1 MKHLLLTA
9 SITLSASAIA
19 QTNTYNNTA
28 SKILSTNESLSLRGY
43 GELIYNQK
51 MDASTMRNGKLDA
64 RRFILFTG
72 YKFDEKTQF
81 LSEIEVEHAN
91 EIYLEQAFIQH
102 RISPRLNFRAG
113 LMLIPMG
120 LVNEYHEP
128 TTFHG
133 VERPNVDKYLIPSTW
148 REMGVGFQG
157 VMPELN
163 LAYQAYLING
173 LKSHDGSQG
182 LFDEVN
188 GVRSGRQKAI
198 KSTMSSPNVTAKVN
212 FVGIPHLNLGLGLF
226 AGKSQSQLFDGV
238 GRLDA
243 FAATQADSS
252 TVGMTMVAMDARYHR
267 KRFQAR
273 AQWVHS
279 LFSGTEAYNAYTG
292 KELGSLMTG
301 SYVEMAYQ
309 VLPKSSRYTLYPFSR
324 LEWYDTQAGEG
335 NYFDNP
341 SSNRFEWTTGL
352 SFFLHDGVVLKADY
366 QMMGSTQQ
374 INMGLGVWF

>member
-28 SKILSTNESLSLRGY
+28 SKILSANESLSLRGY

-133 VERPNVDKYLIPSTW
+133 VERPHVDKYLIPSTW

-212 FVGIPHLNLGLGLF
+212 FV
-226 AGKSQSQLFDGV
+226 
-238 GRLDA
+238 
-243 FAATQADSS
+243 
-252 TVGMTMVAMDARYHR
+252 
-267 KRFQAR
+267 
-273 AQWVHS
+273 
-279 LFSGTEAYNAYTG
+279 
-292 KELGSLMTG
+292 
-301 SYVEMAYQ
+301 
-309 VLPKSSRYTLYPFSR
+309 
-324 LEWYDTQAGEG
+324 
-335 NYFDNP
+335 
-341 SSNRFEWTTGL
+341 
-352 SFFLHDGVVLKADY
+352 
-366 QMMGSTQQ
+366 
-374 INMGLGVWF
+374 

>member
-19 QTNTYNNTA
+19 QTNTYSNTA

-133 VERPNVDKYLIPSTW
+133 VERPHVDKYLIP
-148 REMGVGFQG
+148 
-157 VMPELN
+157 
-163 LAYQAYLING
+163 A
-173 LKSHDGSQG
+173 
-182 LFDEVN
+182 
-188 GVRSGRQKAI
+188 
-198 KSTMSSPNVTAKVN
+198 
-212 FVGIPHLNLGLGLF
+212 
-226 AGKSQSQLFDGV
+226 
-238 GRLDA
+238 
-243 FAATQADSS
+243 
-252 TVGMTMVAMDARYHR
+252 
-267 KRFQAR
+267 
-273 AQWVHS
+273 
-279 LFSGTEAYNAYTG
+279 
-292 KELGSLMTG
+292 
-301 SYVEMAYQ
+301 
-309 VLPKSSRYTLYPFSR
+309 
-324 LEWYDTQAGEG
+324 
-335 NYFDNP
+335 
-341 SSNRFEWTTGL
+341 
-352 SFFLHDGVVLKADY
+352 
-366 QMMGSTQQ
+366 
-374 INMGLGVWF
+374 LGVKWVLAFKVSCQS